1 MPRTTAQNEQIR
13 AETTAVILNSA
24 MRLFAQ
30 KGYATTTTRG
40 IATEAGLSV
49 GLMYHYFDSKE
60 SLLHAVFDFVMA
72 RIDEVITAVLLAHP
86 PGERLPDL
94 LRAIFDLLA
103 GEPEFWGLLYSL
115 RTQPAITAVIGD
127 DFRQRTALLRGCFME
142 ELALAGEQNPELEAY
157 YLYSVVEGAIQQYL
171 LDPINYPL
179 AEIVEKMIAQ
189 FGGKPHESV

>member
-13 AETTAVILNSA
+13 AETRAMIVASA

-30 KGYATTTTRG
+30 QGYATTTTRN
-40 IATEAGLSV
+40 IATAAGLSV

-72 RIDEVITAVLLAHP
+72 RIDETVTAVLLTHP
-86 PGERLPDL
+86 AGERLPDL
-94 LRAIFDLLA
+94 LRAIFELLTSHQ
-103 GEPEFWGLLYSL
+103 EFWGAMYTL

-127 DFRQRTALLRGCFME
+127 DFRQRTAALRGCFID
-142 ELALAGEQNPELEAY
+142 ELARAGQEKPELEAY
-157 YLYSVVEGAIQQYL
+157 YLYSLVEGAIQQYL

-189 FGGKPHESV
+189 FGGKPR

>member
-13 AETTAVILNSA
+13 AETRATIVESA

-30 KGYATTTTRG
+30 KGYATTTTRS

-60 SLLHAVFDFVMA
+60 RLLYAVFDFVMA
-72 RIDEVITAVLLAHP
+72 RIDEVITAVLLTHP
-86 PGERLPDL
+86 PGERLPHL
-94 LRAIFDLLA
+94 LHAIFDLLTSQH
-103 GEPEFWGLLYSL
+103 EFWGLLYSL
-115 RTQPAITAVIGD
+115 RTQPAISVVLGD
-127 DFRQRTALLRGCFME
+127 DFRQRTAALRGCFMD
-142 ELALAGEQNPELEAY
+142 ELVHAGKENPQLEAY

-171 LDPINYPL
+171 LDPANYPM

-189 FGGKPHESV
+189 FGGKQT

>member
-13 AETTAVILNSA
+13 AETQATIVTSA

-30 KGYATTTTRG
+30 QGYATTTTRN
-40 IATEAGLSV
+40 IATGAGLSV

-60 SLLHAVFDFVMA
+60 RLLHAVFDFVMA
-72 RIDEVITAVLLAHP
+72 RIDEVITAVLLNTP

-103 GEPEFWGLLYSL
+103 SEPEFWALFYSL
-115 RTQPAITAVIGD
+115 RTQPAIAAVLGD
-127 DFRQRTALLRGCFME
+127 DFRQRTAALRGCFID
-142 ELALAGEQNPELEAY
+142 ELARAGNKNPELEAY

-189 FGGKPHESV
+189 FGGKQT

>member
-13 AETTAVILNSA
+13 AETRANIIDSA

-30 KGYATTTTRG
+30 KGYATTTTRN
-40 IATEAGLSV
+40 IAIEAGLSV

-72 RIDEVITAVLLAHP
+72 RIDEVITAVLLTHA
-86 PGERLPDL
+86 PGDRLPDL
-94 LRAIFDLLA
+94 LRAIFDLLT
-103 GEPEFWGLLYSL
+103 GEQEFWGSLYTL

-127 DFRQRTALLRGCFME
+127 DFLQRTALLRGCFSE
-142 ELALAGEQNPELEAY
+142 ELALAGNENPELEAY

-171 LDPINYPL
+171 LDPANYPL
-179 AEIVEKMIAQ
+179 GKNKKKMISR
-189 FGGKPHESV
+189 FGGKQT